1 MTAVDVVIP
10 TVGRPSLGALLA
22 SLAPERDRLGGQV
35 LVVDD
40 RPGGGHLPAPAW
52 AEVVRGRA
60 RGPAA
65 ARNDGAR
72 AARAAW
78 VAFLDD
84 DVQVTP
90 GWADAL
96 LADIAA
102 AGDDGA
108 GVQGMV
114 HVPLPA
120 GRRPTDWERNVAGL
134 ERARW
139 ATADMAFRLAALE
152 AAGGFDERFGRAYRE
167 DADLALRLLG
177 CGWKLARGR
186 RRVIHPVPPVPPW
199 VSIRLQ
205 AGNRDDVLMRRIHG
219 RAWRRHAGAPRG
231 RLRRHLGITGAGLVA
246 ATAAARGH
254 RRAAAAAG
262 AAWAAGAAELAWA
275 RIAPGPRTPREI
287 ATMLLTSAAIPP
299 VAAFRTAEG
308 LVRHPLRPAPHA
320 GRLRRRP
327 EAVLFDR
334 DGTLVEDVPYN
345 GEPALVRPVPSAPA
359 ALARLREAG
368 LPTAVVTNQSGVAG
382 GLLTESQVADVNRRV
397 EELLG
402 PLGPWLVCMHGPDDG
417 CSCRKPAPGLIVAAA
432 RALGVDPAAC
442 AVIGDTA
449 ADVGAARAAG
459 ARGVLVPNPVTRP
472 EEVRRAPEVA
482 ADLEAAVALLLEDG
496 P

>member
-1 MTAVDVVIP
+1 MTVVDVVIP
-10 TVGRPSLGALLA
+10 TLGRPSLGALLS
-22 SLAPERDRLGGQV
+22 SLAAERERLGGRV
-35 LVVDD
+35 IVVDD
-40 RPGGGHLPAPAW
+40 RPGGRELPAPVW
-52 AEVVRGRA
+52 AAVIRGRA

-65 ARNDGAR
+65 ARNDGVR
-72 AARAAW
+72 AAQADW

-84 DVQVTP
+84 DVQVAP

-96 LADIAA
+96 LADIAS
-102 AGDDGA
+102 AGEDVA
-108 GVQGMV
+108 GIQGTI
-114 HVPLPA
+114 HVPLPP

-152 AAGGFDERFGRAYRE
+152 AAGGFDERFVRAYRE

-186 RRVIHPVPPVPPW
+186 RRVIHPVPPASPW

-231 RLRRHLGITGAGLVA
+231 RLRRHVAIAAAGLA
-246 ATAAARGH
+246 ATAAAALRH
-254 RRAAAAAG
+254 RRAAAVAAG
-262 AAWAAGAAELAWA
+262 IWAAGTAELAWA
-275 RIAPGPRTPREI
+275 RIGPGPRTVPEI
-287 ATMLLTSAAIPP
+287 RTMLLTSAAIPP
-299 VAAFRTAEG
+299 VAVARTAEG
-308 LVRHPLRPAPHA
+308 LVRHPLRPRPH
-320 GRLRRRP
+320 RRRFRLP

-345 GEPALVRPVPSAPA
+345 GEPALVRPVPTATA
-359 ALARLREAG
+359 ALARLRAAG

-382 GLLTESQVADVNRRV
+382 GLLTAAQVADVNRRI

-417 CSCRKPAPGLIVAAA
+417 CGCRKPAPGLIIAAA
-432 RALGVDPAAC
+432 SALGVDPAAC

-449 ADVGAARAAG
+449 ADLGAARAVG

-472 EEVRRAPEVA
+472 EEVEGAPEVA
-482 ADLEAAVALLLEDG
+482 ADLAAAVALLLEDG

>member
-1 MTAVDVVIP
+1 VTIADIVIP
-10 TVGRPSLGALLA
+10 TVGRRSLVALLS
-22 SLAPERDRLGGQV
+22 SLAPERELLGGRV

-40 RPGGGHLPAPAW
+40 RPSGRQLPVPAW
-52 AEVVRGRA
+52 VEVVRGRG

-65 ARNDGAR
+65 ARNDGIR
-72 AARAAW
+72 AARAEW
-78 VAFLDD
+78 LAFLDD
-84 DVQVTP
+84 DVQVAP
-90 GWADAL
+90 GWAAAL

-102 AGDDGA
+102 AGEEVA
-108 GVQGMV
+108 GIQGMV
-114 HVPLPA
+114 RVPLPP

-139 ATADMAFRLAALE
+139 ATADMAFRRAALD
-152 AAGGFDERFGRAYRE
+152 AAGGFDERFRRAYRE
-167 DADLALRLLG
+167 DADLALRLLEG
-177 CGWKLARGR
+177 GWTLARGR
-186 RRVIHPVPPVPPW
+186 RHVIHPVLPASPW
-199 VSIRLQ
+199 VSVRLQ

-231 RLRRHLGITGAGLVA
+231 RLRRHVAVTAAGLGAAAAAGLGHRRA
-246 ATAAARGH
+246 ATAAAG
-254 RRAAAAAG
+254 
-262 AAWAAGAAELAWA
+262 AWAAGTAELAWG
-275 RIAPGPRTPREI
+275 RIAPGPRTAREI
-287 ATMLLTSAAIPP
+287 ATMVLTSAAIPP
-299 VAAFRTAEG
+299 VAAARAAEG
-308 LVRHPLRPAPHA
+308 MVRHPLRPRPH
-320 GRLRRRP
+320 GRRL

-345 GEPALVRPVPSAPA
+345 GEPGLVRPVPSAAA
-359 ALARLREAG
+359 ALARLRAAG

-382 GLLTESQVADVNRRV
+382 GLLTEAQVGDVNRRV

-417 CSCRKPAPGLIVAAA
+417 CGCRKPAPGLVIAAA

-449 ADVGAARAAG
+449 ADLGAARAVG

-472 EEVRRAPEVA
+472 EEIRRAPEVA
-482 ADLEAAVALLLEDG
+482 ADLEAAVALLLEDA